1 MVKSLTSI
9 LVALALLVG
18 AGIFEWFYVTDQFEE
33 FGNEVHSLM
42 LKTENETANGEDARA
57 VQSSW
62 EHRKENLHIWIPHN
76 DITRVD
82 DYLSETVRLIAEK
95 NYALAYPKLEILSH
109 LCETIPGTYEPGLE
123 NIF

>member
-18 AGIFEWFYVTDQFEE
+18 AGIFEWFYVTDQFDD
-33 FGNEVHSLM
+33 FGKEIHSLM
-42 LKTENETANGEDARA
+42 IKTENETANGEDARA
-57 VQSSW
+57 VQASW

-95 NYALAYPKLEILSH
+95 NYVLALPKLEILSH

>member
-42 LKTENETANGEDARA
+42 IKTENETANGEDARA
-57 VQSSW
+57 VQASW

-76 DITRVD
+76 DIIRVD

-95 NYALAYPKLEILSH
+95 NYALALPKLEILSH